1 MVPVRRFPGGVA
13 SGIGSWPGE
22 DAHEAAAVVAGEFE
36 SLPHVIELPAR
47 GLGADMIGRTAALLV
62 DLPIDVSTTG
72 YKLADRHGATGR
84 RALAHLTRDLD
95 IMEEVWDKKGLLG
108 ADGRVVKTQIAGPI
122 TLAAELELRNGHSVL
137 TDRGALRDLT
147 DSLAEGLRGHLADI
161 RRRLGV
167 DVLLQLDEPQLPAAL
182 AGAIPGPSRYDPV
195 REIPGPEA
203 LELLQT
209 VTTAAAVPA
218 GLHCCGSKTPLELL
232 RRSEIQA
239 LFLDAST
246 LRQRDFDHLG
256 EWLQSGRALG
266 LGLIPSTAPLEFD
279 DKRGEWLPAKE
290 PDWRTLADPAV
301 RLIDNLGFPRE
312 ILASQVIVTP
322 SCGLAGADPEWA
334 RRAVALANRIAREFA
349 GDPAAL

>member
-1 MVPVRRFPGGVA
+1 MA
-13 SGIGSWPGE
+13 TGIGSWPGE
-22 DAHEAAAVVAGEFE
+22 DAHEAAAVIAGEFE
-36 SLPHVIELPAR
+36 SMPHVVELPAR

-62 DLPIDVSTTG
+62 DLPIDISTSG
-72 YKLADRHGATGR
+72 YKLADRHGSTGR
-84 RALAHLTRDLD
+84 RARAHLARDLD
-95 IMEEVWDKKGLLG
+95 IMEEVWDKRGLLG
-108 ADGRVVKTQIAGPI
+108 SQQEGAGRVVKAQIAGPV

-147 DSLAEGLRGHLADI
+147 DSLAEGLRGHLADV

-167 DVLLQLDEPQLPAAL
+167 AVVLQLDEPRLPAAL

-203 LELLQT
+203 LDLLRVIT
-209 VTTAAAVPA
+209 AAAAVPV

-232 RRSEIQA
+232 RGSEIQA
-239 LFLDAST
+239 LLLDAST

-266 LGLIPSTAPLEFD
+266 LGLVPSTAPLELD
-279 DKRGEWLPAKE
+279 DKTGEWVPARE

-312 ILASQVIVTP
+312 ILASQVLVTP
-322 SCGLAGADPEWA
+322 ACGLAGGDPAWA
-334 RRAVALANRIAREFA
+334 RRAVALSTRIAAEFA